1 MKRELIGLVLGTMLL
16 MAGLAFLFSQNI
28 TASTSLESKRANDAN
43 DIRTEQP
50 VVAQAAMSAPP
61 VMQDT
66 PTPAAMPAT
75 LAVAAVRDT
84 PAPPET
90 ATEITPAVTAALPP
104 TAVPEEV
111 PVAEQPAAV
120 ENTPTATPP
129 ATAAQ
134 PDTASAAVAT
144 GWIYAGQFANGKW
157 TEQGVR
163 SGSTLPVSGQRYALT
178 WSATVRD
185 NPPGK
190 KTSGSKLGK
199 VIANLAAG
207 KEVEVVQVKQSGRQ
221 GHVWL
226 EIKHPK

>member
-1 MKRELIGLVLGTMLL
+1 MKRELIGLVLGTVLL
-16 MAGLAFLFSQNI
+16 MAGLAFLFAQNI
-28 TASTSLESKRANDAN
+28 TASISSEVQSGADTS
-43 DIRTEQP
+43 TEQP
-50 VVAQAAMSAPP
+50 VVAQAAVSAPP
-61 VMQDT
+61 VMQDA

-104 TAVPEEV
+104 TAVPEAP
-111 PVAEQPAAV
+111 PVAEQP
-120 ENTPTATPP
+120 
-129 ATAAQ
+129 
-134 PDTASAAVAT
+134 AAVAT

-157 TEQGVR
+157 TEQGVK

-226 EIKHPK
+226 EIKYPK